1 MANSRKLPT
10 GQDWLFKARDAILGD
25 QAGKTKPESYFP
37 HSSQIGGFCW
47 AGCLAESNAFHA
59 DEFDNVSQKRFDNR
73 LFLLNDLVSHPNDYL
88 IEIEMARTW
97 MIAFNQAVKKEI
109 FQKYKITEN
118 KLSLLTATK
127 QHEILSKVNQR
138 FSEKLA
144 NHPNPDLI
152 EYYENLLEL
161 KNFIELLVISQHSDN
176 YLDFF
181 PKGDAPGR
189 ADLEIAKQMVMPSI
203 LEKHGGLQIARRWS
217 NINNQNEIGLFLK
230 MLADIF
236 EQNQIG
242 YRVSFIF
249 ISNNHGIHI
258 GYNPLANPCWRFFN
272 LNTSPSNPVA
282 GIPALTEKICQS
294 FFPATNEPIFSLEI
308 LPLVVGDKLTHLNH
322 VFAKLE
328 NTPTWITW
336 QGMTPEKLQRVDTQ
350 DGHTW
355 MHSAVT
361 VGDFKNVKQL
371 LFVGVTFDAAIVLTA
386 FLFGHFD
393 IARELILHLP
403 DETIW
408 HDKQI
413 KNKFHGKEESKNLI
427 TWIFTYAFDPQ
438 FSRTKWLDVI
448 LELKFSVAINHAF
461 KTNDARILTVLSEQ
475 NLNKIYEFL
484 ISENNPILSS
494 WVFANLNVEQFKHI
508 LNLTVK
514 NNDNFLLSLST
525 TQNNFSSGVV
535 QLMQKIRMQLA
546 ELDNMPFANKLAS
559 LTTRTNVIQAIKNR
573 FYEFV
578 LNPNLLTQLI
588 ADLKQLDQ
596 LTVKIFEIIKKYEKD
611 ETSFL
616 KSVIS
621 GSISEKG
628 QEQIRANIR
637 SDLADDLKETIQ
649 TVYENFGQQGLS
661 LNDLTQMII
670 EDCKVKIAIATERH
684 NQDPISLSLF
694 KPSNF
699 SKDLNEIIKIYDPAQ
714 KTISPKKW

>member
-1 MANSRKLPT
+1 
-10 GQDWLFKARDAILGD
+10 
-25 QAGKTKPESYFP
+25 
-37 HSSQIGGFCW
+37 
-47 AGCLAESNAFHA
+47 
-59 DEFDNVSQKRFDNR
+59 
-73 LFLLNDLVSHPNDYL
+73 
-88 IEIEMARTW
+88 
-97 MIAFNQAVKKEI
+97 
-109 FQKYKITEN
+109 
-118 KLSLLTATK
+118 
-127 QHEILSKVNQR
+127 
-138 FSEKLA
+138 
-144 NHPNPDLI
+144 
-152 EYYENLLEL
+152 
-161 KNFIELLVISQHSDN
+161 
-176 YLDFF
+176 
-181 PKGDAPGR
+181 
-189 ADLEIAKQMVMPSI
+189 
-203 LEKHGGLQIARRWS
+203 
-217 NINNQNEIGLFLK
+217 
-230 MLADIF
+230 
-236 EQNQIG
+236 
-242 YRVSFIF
+242 
-249 ISNNHGIHI
+249 
-258 GYNPLANPCWRFFN
+258 
-272 LNTSPSNPVA
+272 
-282 GIPALTEKICQS
+282 
-294 FFPATNEPIFSLEI
+294 
-308 LPLVVGDKLTHLNH
+308 
-322 VFAKLE
+322 
-328 NTPTWITW
+328 
-336 QGMTPEKLQRVDTQ
+336 
-350 DGHTW
+350 
-355 MHSAVT
+355 
-361 VGDFKNVKQL
+361 
-371 LFVGVTFDAAIVLTA
+371 
-386 FLFGHFD
+386 
-393 IARELILHLP
+393 
-403 DETIW
+403 
-408 HDKQI
+408 
-413 KNKFHGKEESKNLI
+413 
-427 TWIFTYAFDPQ
+427 
-438 FSRTKWLDVI
+438 
-448 LELKFSVAINHAF
+448 
-461 KTNDARILTVLSEQ
+461 
-475 NLNKIYEFL
+475 
-484 ISENNPILSS
+484 
-494 WVFANLNVEQFKHI
+494 VFANLNVEQFKHI